1 MPMRMR
7 IDRRTGFIIPSQ
19 ADSRDRPAS
28 GGKNMYVRMTTLSF
42 HLEKYDEGVRMFDQ
56 SVVPAA
62 RAQKGFRAIYLLA
75 DRRGGRCVAL
85 TFWDD
90 EAAALA
96 NEENRYYQ
104 EQLVKLLPYYAS
116 PPVREGFEVVV
127 ESR

>member
-1 MPMRMR
+1 MPMKLR
-7 IDRRTGFIIPSQ
+7 IGRRTGFVIPGP
-19 ADSRDRPAS
+19 ADSEDHRTA
-28 GGKNMYVRMTTLSF
+28 GGTMYVRMTTLSF
-42 HLEKYDEGVRMFDQ
+42 RVDKADEGIRIFDE

-62 RAQKGFRAIYLLA
+62 RAQKGYRGAYLLA
-75 DRRGGRCVAL
+75 DRKAGRCVAL

-90 EAAALA
+90 EASARA

-104 EQLVKLLPYYAS
+104 EQLVKFIPLFTS

>member
-1 MPMRMR
+1 
-7 IDRRTGFIIPSQ
+7 
-19 ADSRDRPAS
+19 
-28 GGKNMYVRMTTLSF
+28 MYVRMTTLSF
-42 HLEKYDEGVRMFDQ
+42 HIDKYDEGVRMFDE

-75 DRRGGRCVAL
+75 DRAAGRCVAL

-90 EAAALA
+90 EAAAVT
-96 NEENRYYQ
+96 NEQNLYYQ
-104 EQLVKLLPYYAS
+104 EQLVKLLPFYAS